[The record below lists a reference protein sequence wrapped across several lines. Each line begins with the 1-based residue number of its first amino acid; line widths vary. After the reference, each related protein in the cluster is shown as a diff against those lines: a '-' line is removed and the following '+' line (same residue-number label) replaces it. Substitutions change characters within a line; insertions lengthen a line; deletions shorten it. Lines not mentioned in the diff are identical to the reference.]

1 MPLYGRHM
9 VWAVCLVAGLG
20 IMFEGYDQGV
30 MSGVNISPSYIDLVN
45 IGDGATGNITR
56 PTKQGGLVSIYYLG
70 TLLGALMG
78 GALSDKIGRRKAIF
92 FGCLWGIFGQSM
104 QSAAQ
109 NAPWML
115 CARLIG
121 GVGTGCISAVIPV
134 WGSELVAHEVRG
146 MVMAFE
152 MFINFAGIS
161 TSYWLEY
168 GLSFV
173 NHGNTD
179 VRWRF
184 PLAFVTIFLIA
195 LMLIIPFMPESPR
208 WDIANGKQERGRK
221 TLAVFRAQGD
231 INQAEVEAEFNEIVA
246 AVELEAEY
254 PARSYFHLVTG
265 IKSGDLHLGRRA
277 FLAAWLQIMQA
288 WTGVTSVVVYAPTL
302 FRIAGF
308 SAHKANL
315 LTGCA
320 NLVTMVCCAF
330 AFVTIDRYGRRKVL
344 MAGGFGQSL
353 SFFILGALSKVGE
366 DKHSQTI
373 GAAAGSFVFIYN
385 AIFAA
390 TWLSVPWVYPS
401 EIFPL
406 AIRAKGNAFGIIG
419 WSLGCGSVSLAAP
432 VMFKALG
439 PQGFYI
445 HAVFNLLAVVIVF
458 CFYPETSC
466 RTLEEIDLLFASK
479 TPFVWETEKKFQE
492 LKLQH
497 SALVRG
503 GQDVKVVAE
512 HLEAGG
518 LDGKKY

>member
-1 MPLYGRHM
+1 M
-9 VWAVCLVAGLG
+9 
-20 IMFEGYDQGV
+20 
-30 MSGVNISPSYIDLVN
+30 
-45 IGDGATGNITR
+45 
-56 PTKQGGLVSIYYLG
+56 
-70 TLLGALMG
+70 
-78 GALSDKIGRRKAIF
+78 SDKFGRRKAIF
-92 FGCLWGIFGQSM
+92 FGGIWGLFGQSM
-104 QSAAQ
+104 QVAAQ
-109 NAPWML
+109 NANWML
-115 CARLIG
+115 CARLLA
-121 GVGTGCISAVIPV
+121 GVGTGSISAVIPV
-134 WGSELVAHEVRG
+134 WGSELVAHNARG

-152 MFINFAGIS
+152 MFVNFAGIS

-173 NHGNTD
+173 NHGHTQ

-184 PLAFVTIFLIA
+184 PLGFQMIFLAA
-195 LMLIIPFMPESPR
+195 LMAIIPFMPESPR
-208 WDIANGKQERGRK
+208 WDIGNGRQERGIK
-221 TLAVFRAQGD
+221 TLAIFRARGETDHPAVQS
-231 INQAEVEAEFNEIVA
+231 EFKEIVA

-254 PARSYFHLVTG
+254 PARTYFHMVTG
-265 IKSGDLHLGRRA
+265 LNSGDLHLGRRT

-308 SAHKANL
+308 SGHKADL

-320 NLVTMVCCAF
+320 NLVAMVCCVF
-330 AFVTIDRYGRRKVL
+330 AYLTIDRYGRRKVL
-344 MAGGFGQSL
+344 IAGGFGQSL
-353 SFFILGALSKVGE
+353 SFFILGALSKVGA
-366 DKHSQTI
+366 DQNSQSI

-406 AIRAKGNAFGIIG
+406 ATRSRGNAFGIVG

-432 VMFKALG
+432 PMFKALG

-445 HAVFNLLAVVIVF
+445 HAVFNLAAVAMVY

-479 TPFVWETEKKFQE
+479 SPFVWETERKFKE

-497 SALVRG
+497 SALVHG
-503 GQDVKVVAE
+503 IAGEKSVGAQVE
-512 HLEAGG
+512 EEEAVPQQQKG
-518 LDGKKY
+518 